1 MNDATTRRQ
10 HRTVMLTGALLGT
23 FLWILLGWLSAG
35 DALAQPMQPTQPAQ
49 PAQPT
54 RAPSPGVTADTVLL
68 GQSAKMSGSAGT
80 MAGRPYR
87 DGLLLAFTAANRVGG
102 VHGRRIELLT
112 LDDQNDGAR
121 ALSNTRTLIEDK
133 RVFALAGYTFTASVQ
148 AALPLL
154 RTHGV
159 PLVGAYTGTPEL
171 YDDSQAM
178 VFSLRASFADELAA
192 IVRHIDTIGYSR
204 VALVHYTTRLGTEL
218 RDDVTQRLKHIGR
231 ELVASGRMP
240 INAPDYAA
248 AAQAA
253 VQPLV
258 AHCPQLVIFGVS
270 GRDAAGVVQ
279 AMAASTCPPARYIGR
294 NIVDLGQLQQTLGDG
309 ARGVIVTQVV
319 PSPSR
324 GVHPLASEYRA
335 QLKQRDPQARPDFTE
350 FEGYIAGRVLL
361 LALQRAGR
369 ELDRAAFIKAMEQ
382 VVLDGPDHFR
392 IQFGSGHRAGSRYT
406 NIVMVSDKER
416 ITD

>member
-10 HRTVMLTGALLGT
+10 HRTVMLLGSLLGT
-23 FLWILLGWLSAG
+23 VLWVLLGWLATSDTMA
-35 DALAQPMQPTQPAQ
+35 QPAQ
-49 PAQPT
+49 PAQQAQHARPAT
-54 RAPSPGVTADTVLL
+54 PGVAADSVLF

-80 MAGRPYR
+80 IAGRQYR
-87 DGLLLAFTAANRVGG
+87 DGLALAFDAANRSGG

-112 LDDQNDGAR
+112 LDDQNDGAK
-121 ALSNTRTLIEDK
+121 ALANTRTFIEDK
-133 RVFALAGYTFTASVQ
+133 RVFALTGYTFTGSVQ

-154 RTHGV
+154 RAHGV

-171 YDDSQAM
+171 YDDSQPT

-192 IVRHIDTIGYSR
+192 IVRHIDTIGYTR

-218 RDDVTQRLKHIGR
+218 REDVAQRLKHIGR
-231 ELVASGRMP
+231 DLVSSGRMQ
-240 INAPDYAA
+240 INAADPLAA
-248 AAQAA
+248 SRSA
-253 VQPLV
+253 VQPLIE
-258 AHCPQLVIFGVS
+258 HCPQLVIFGVS
-270 GRDAAGVVQ
+270 GRDAAGVVE
-279 AMAASTCPPARYIGR
+279 AMAASRCPPARFIGR
-294 NIVDLGQLQQTLGDG
+294 NIVDVGQLQQTLGQG

-319 PSPSR
+319 PSPFR
-324 GVHPLASEYRA
+324 GVHPLVSDYRA
-335 QLKQRDPQARPDFTE
+335 LLRKRDPQARPDFAE
-350 FEGYIAGRVLL
+350 FEGYIAGRVVL

-369 ELDRAAFIKAMEQ
+369 DLDRGGFVKAMEG
-382 VVLDGPDHFR
+382 VYLEGPDHFR